1 MDEKQTTD
9 TGHSHAHEPEG
20 CFVCQVARPFLRNL
34 WSDATA
40 NHFRNSRVEFLKGV
54 RSLIDNRI
62 ERLSRHDE
70 PRGQH
75 VTVE

>member
-1 MDEKQTTD
+1 MEDKQRAENV
-9 TGHSHAHEPEG
+9 HAEGG

-34 WSDATA
+34 WSDVTR

-54 RSLIDNRI
+54 RSVIDDRI
-62 ERLSRHDE
+62 ERLSRHE
-70 PRGQH
+70 QKGQR

>member
-1 MDEKQTTD
+1 MDEKETTSSEH
-9 TGHSHAHEPEG
+9 THTAEG

-34 WSDATA
+34 WTDATR

-54 RSLIDNRI
+54 RSVIDARI
-62 ERLSRHDE
+62 DRLSRQNE
-70 PRGQH
+70 PRGQR

>member
-1 MDEKQTTD
+1 MEKTESTH
-9 TGHSHAHEPEG
+9 TEHAEG

-34 WSDATA
+34 WTDATR

-54 RSLIDNRI
+54 RSLLDDRI
-62 ERLSRHDE
+62 EKLSRHE
-70 PRGQH
+70 QKGQR

>member
-9 TGHSHAHEPEG
+9 TGHTHGSDG

-34 WSDATA
+34 WTDATR
-40 NHFRNSRVEFLKGV
+40 NHFRNSRVEFLKGM
-54 RSLIDNRI
+54 RSLIDDRI
-62 ERLSRHDE
+62 DRLSRANE
-70 PRGQH
+70 PKGQR